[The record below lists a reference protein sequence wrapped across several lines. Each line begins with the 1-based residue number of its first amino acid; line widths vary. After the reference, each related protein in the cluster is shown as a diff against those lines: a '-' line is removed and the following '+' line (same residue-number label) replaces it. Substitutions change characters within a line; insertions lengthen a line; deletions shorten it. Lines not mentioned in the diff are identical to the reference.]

1 MTPYFFYQDYE
12 HRDYP
17 AEQLPPDWASREQHV
32 EKHQWLALQAHPIKE
47 TIRVFETEYQKYP
60 NTSQYL
66 DPLRRLML
74 VAYGAH
80 PLFGAHATLRLTGF
94 IRLSLDPERE
104 FEAMALASDTFAR
117 YGFAVEEAI
126 LCAQHAAEC
135 AQLAGK
141 PLPVITAWQNRA
153 EQLHAHRESLS
164 PRPTRPDP
172 IKGV

>member
-1 MTPYFFYQDYE
+1 MMHYFSYQDYE

-60 NTSQYL
+60 NAAQYL

-80 PLFGAHATLRLTGF
+80 PLFGAHAALRLTGF
-94 IRLSLDPERE
+94 IRLSHHHERE
-104 FEAMALASDTFAR
+104 FEATALASDTFAR

-135 AQLAGK
+135 AELAGK
-141 PLPVITAWQNRA
+141 PASIINAWRNRA

-164 PRPTRPDP
+164 PRLTRPDP